1 MPKSGTASCL
11 RTGIIGTLP
20 FLETRIEK
28 GFEVLRA
35 RIRWSEA
42 DSFARYV
49 RPLVGVESV
58 SPGYLPTQAN
68 GRWSITNPPLIT
80 FPDKGKADARGLPRL
95 REMVVPD

>member
-1 MPKSGTASCL
+1 MPKRRTRTL
-11 RTGIIGTLP
+11 RSVAQETLHAMLATP
-20 FLETRIEK
+20 A
-28 GFEVLRA
+28 GADSEVLRA

-95 REMVVPD
+95 REMVVP